1 MIKGIIFD
9 LDGTLLDSMGIW
21 DTLGED
27 YLLSLG
33 IQPQAGLRERLR
45 DLSLKQAAVYFRNQ
59 YHVELSVGEIL
70 RGIHSM
76 IENFYIKEVQLK
88 DGIKELLDL
97 CLKNNIQMIIATATD
112 KDLVIEAL
120 ERLNIK
126 DYFINILTCQEIG
139 HGKDEPDIYLKA
151 LEELK
156 CFREEVLVFE
166 DAIYAIKTAKKA
178 GFQVVGVYDQSE
190 SNQDMVKELSD
201 YYING
206 RVKSL

>member
-156 CFREEVLVFE
+156 CFQEEVLVFE

-201 YYING
+201 YYIN
-206 RVKSL
+206 

>member
-76 IENFYIKEVQLK
+76 I
-88 DGIKELLDL
+88 
-97 CLKNNIQMIIATATD
+97 
-112 KDLVIEAL
+112 
-120 ERLNIK
+120 
-126 DYFINILTCQEIG
+126 
-139 HGKDEPDIYLKA
+139 
-151 LEELK
+151 
-156 CFREEVLVFE
+156 
-166 DAIYAIKTAKKA
+166 
-178 GFQVVGVYDQSE
+178 
-190 SNQDMVKELSD
+190 
-201 YYING
+201 
-206 RVKSL
+206 